1 MNGLSNNYMTGFDCE
16 NIQAER
22 EQYEAEQ
29 AAELAAELAETEG
42 SEPDPF
48 SWVWSPEETVLRVK
62 DNAADIGC
70 IRTHL
75 ERVQGKKIDELSAR
89 IARLEAIILATN

>member
-1 MNGLSNNYMTGFDCE
+1 MDGLSNNYMTGFDCE

-29 AAELAAELAETEG
+29 AAELAETEG
-42 SEPDPF
+42 SEPALFAWD
-48 SWVWSPEETVLRVK
+48 WSPEETVLRVK
-62 DNAADIGC
+62 DNATSIGC

-89 IARLEAIILATN
+89 IARLEAVILATN

>member
-1 MNGLSNNYMTGFDCE
+1 MNGLSNNYLTALDCE

-22 EQYEAEQ
+22 DQYEAEQ
-29 AAELAAELAETEG
+29 AAELAETEA
-42 SEPDPF
+42 SDPALF
-48 SWVWSPEETVLRVK
+48 AYGWSPEETVLRVK
-62 DNAADIGC
+62 DNDAAIGC

-75 ERVQGKKIDELSAR
+75 ERVQEKKIGELSAR